1 MATIE
6 GYELA
11 PKKKADGT
19 VRKDKDGKP
28 VREIRYRVRYRRP
41 DHKQTDKRGFKTK
54 REAEAFANTV
64 EVEKLRGEYVA
75 PKLGQITV
83 GELGPEWLERKQAT
97 SSASW
102 GHSIEVAWRTHV
114 LPRWAKT
121 RIADIDTL
129 AVVLRAHGI
138 LAGILDDAVKS
149 RRLASNPSRLVDNLP
164 KKNTKKHVYLQ
175 ADDVDQLAAAAGARG
190 VIVYVLAYCGI
201 RWGELVALRAGDIE
215 FLRRRLSIHRNAVWV
230 GQECIVGATKGKESR
245 SVPVAA
251 FVLDMLSVACKG
263 KAPGDLVF
271 PSDEGGYLARPKSG
285 RGWFALAVK
294 RSGIDPTI
302 TPHSLRHTCASLTV
316 SAGGNVLALAR
327 MLGHK
332 DASVTLR
339 VYSDLFDSDLDALGI
354 ALDERYS
361 PGSVG
366 KVWARE
372 PGDART

>member
-6 GYELA
+6 PYETRA
-11 PKKKADGT
+11 G
-19 VRKDKDGKP
+19 R
-28 VREIRYRVRYRRP
+28 RYRVRYRTP
-41 DHKQTDKRGFKTK
+41 DHRQTDKRGFTTK
-54 REAEAFANTV
+54 REAEAFAATV

-75 PKLGQITV
+75 PRLGLV
-83 GELGPEWLERKQAT
+83 LVSELGPDWLERKKAT

-102 GHSIEVAWRTHV
+102 GHSIDVAWRTHV
-114 LPRWAKT
+114 LPRWG
-121 RIADIDTL
+121 RSRLVDIDTL
-129 AVVLRAHGI
+129 AVESWIAEMSSTKSATVVLRAHGI

-149 RRLASNPSRLVDNLP
+149 RRLASNPSRLVGNLP
-164 KKNTKKHVYLQ
+164 KKNKKKHVYLQ
-175 ADDVDQLAAAAGARG
+175 ADDVDRLASAAGPRG

-201 RWGELVALRAGDIE
+201 RWGELVALRVSDIE

-230 GQECIVGATKGKESR
+230 GQECVVGVTKGREAR
-245 SVPVAA
+245 SVPVPQ
-251 FVLDMLSVACKG
+251 FVLDMLAATCDG
-263 KAPGDLVF
+263 KAADDLVF
-271 PSDEGGYLARPKSG
+271 PADTGGYRARPKSG
-285 RGWFALAVK
+285 RGWFAQAVM
-294 RSGIDPTI
+294 RSGVDVTT

-366 KVWARE
+366 KKWAGGMSGT
-372 PGDART
+372 P